1 MPSPFPGMD
10 PYLEGSE
17 WSSFHALLAAEIAR
31 QLTPKLRP
39 RYIALPQRRYVT
51 DSDDALSIFTGSS
64 LPTALPS
71 GSGRSSSKKGQTLY
85 PDVGIVQTSP
95 EPFPLSEPQ
104 LAVLDVPLHLVTV
117 MPDEIPIYSV
127 EIQDTKERRLVT
139 LIEIFS
145 PVNKW
150 GEGYEE
156 YLQKRQRILRS
167 HAHLVE
173 IDLLRKGKRVPM
185 RQPLPKAA
193 YFVFVSRV
201 EQRPLT
207 EVWPITLRQPLPRIA
222 IPLLSG
228 DADIQFDLQAALTQA
243 YDSVGYD
250 LILDYTQPPDVLLD
264 SEDREWSK
272 QFTTT

>member
-10 PYLEGSE
+10 PYLEGAE

-31 QLTPKLRP
+31 QLTPQLRP
-39 RYIALPQRRYVT
+39 RYVALPQRRYVT
-51 DSDDALSIFTGSS
+51 DSGDALSIFTGTPLSGS
-64 LPTALPS
+64 LPTGSS
-71 GSGRSSSKKGQTLY
+71 GSSSKKGQTLY
-85 PDVGIVQTSP
+85 PDVGIVQTSF
-95 EPFPLSEPQ
+95 EPLPSGDSQ
-104 LAVLDVPLHLVTV
+104 LVVLDAPLRLMTV

-127 EIQDTKERRLVT
+127 EIQDVKERRLVT

-167 HAHLVE
+167 NAHLVE

-185 RQPLPKAA
+185 RQALPKAA

-201 EQRPLT
+201 AERPLT
-207 EVWPITLRQPLPRIA
+207 EVWPIQLRQPLPRIML
-222 IPLLSG
+222 PLLPG
-228 DADIQFDLQAALTQA
+228 DADIPFDLQAAFTQA
-243 YDSVGYD
+243 YDAVGYD
-250 LILDYTQPPDVLLD
+250 LILDYIRPPDAPLD
-264 SEDREWSK
+264 AEDREWGR
-272 QFTTT
+272 QVVG